1 MTTVRILPFTIL
13 AALALATTGCDS
25 KNHSYE
31 DGYKTYVDT
40 LDSIQTNDCIIDN
53 APFGQFLKADE
64 APKPPQVVPCSDS
77 SSVQVFAVGDLAGP
91 YAQAQDQADSLCKA
105 AVDKVPDSE
114 AQKYLLPGA
123 TDLHYK
129 IIYPSLQED
138 WDHGFHK
145 AICYLSA
152 I

>member
-1 MTTVRILPFTIL
+1 MTTVRMTSFTIL
-13 AALALATTGCDS
+13 AAAALATAGCGSSSHGYD
-25 KNHSYE
+25 

-40 LDSIQTNDCIIDN
+40 LNSIQADDCIIDN
-53 APFGQFLKADE
+53 APFGQLLKADE
-64 APKPPQVVPCSDS
+64 APKPPQVVSCGDS
-77 SSVQVFAVGDLAGP
+77 SSVKVFAVGDLAGP
-91 YAQAQDQADSLCKA
+91 YAQAQDQADSVCKA

-114 AQKYLLPGA
+114 AQKYMLPGA

-129 IIYPSLQED
+129 VIYPSLQED

>member
-1 MTTVRILPFTIL
+1 MKTVRILSLTIL
-13 AALALATTGCDS
+13 AAVTLSTAGCGS
-25 KNHSYE
+25 SHGYS

-40 LDSIQTNDCIIDN
+40 LDSIQADDCIIDN

-64 APKPPQVVPCSDS
+64 APKPPEIVSCSDA
-77 SSVQVFAVGDLAGP
+77 SSVKVFAVGDLAGP
-91 YAQAQDQADSLCKA
+91 YEQAKDQADSVCKA

-114 AQKYLLPGA
+114 AQKYMLPGA
-123 TDLHYK
+123 TELNYK